1 MVFAYVQMALDVN
14 YIHGKYL
21 AVKLFIK
28 NGGNSP
34 HIFWR
39 KNVTHS
45 QRSSIRKS
53 KSKKDQS

>member
-28 NGGNSP
+28 NRGQQP
-34 HIFWR
+34 PCFIFNNELTLR
-39 KNVTHS
+39 KNGVNKCHWN
-45 QRSSIRKS
+45 
-53 KSKKDQS
+53 